1 MKHWKCKIF
10 LIAYGEMHDLLAWK
24 RLAYL
29 IKFLRIDFMDL
40 LNYLKD
46 LKMVYLDLWYLGK
59 LIKNLL
65 DKKWVLLGS
74 KTLETKYIKNFTLYM
89 LVNHD
94 QNSKSRFRLAQSLF
108 VIVWIELN
116 SKTYCAILQ
125 SLIDQE
131 SYLQN
136 LN

>member
-1 MKHWKCKIF
+1 MKHWKCNIF

-94 QNSKSRFRLAQSLF
+94 QNNKSRFRLAQSLF

-116 SKTYCAILQ
+116 AKTYCAKLQ
-125 SLIDQE
+125 SSIDWK
-131 SYLQN
+131 
-136 LN
+136 